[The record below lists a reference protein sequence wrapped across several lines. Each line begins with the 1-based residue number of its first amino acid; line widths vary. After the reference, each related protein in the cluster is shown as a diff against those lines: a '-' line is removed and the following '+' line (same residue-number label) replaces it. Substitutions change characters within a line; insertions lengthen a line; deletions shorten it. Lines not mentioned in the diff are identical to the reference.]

1 MTADER
7 TSTSHSRMT
16 TTNSSRYRIAVT
28 ELGMRVED
36 VPADII
42 DRCELVCGPTDRR
55 LTAEEALQL
64 VKGADALLH
73 TSRDAV
79 SRSLMSGAQR
89 LRVVVKL
96 GGKPSNLDFEAA
108 AELGLAVGWTP
119 GANVRSV
126 AEYAVLLALSAL
138 RRIDK
143 GLATLASGGWRNAD
157 HIGYELQGRV
167 VGVVGLG
174 AIGQAA
180 ARLLTGFGVTLLA
193 FDPYQQPET
202 FAAAGARQAGL
213 DELLA
218 ASDVVTLHCELT
230 PETRGLINAR
240 ALGLMK
246 PGAVLINTARGDL
259 IDEPALIA
267 ALHHGALSAAAIDVF
282 SEEPLPA
289 DHPFR
294 HTPNLIATPHISARS
309 LEALQRER
317 FWGLRGAIAYLD
329 GRPVENM
336 HLIRPNTRSR
346 NAPAHD
352 TAQGG

>member
-1 MTADER
+1 MNAD
-7 TSTSHSRMT
+7 SR
-16 TTNSSRYRIAVT
+16 RYRVAVT

-36 VPADII
+36 VPADILA
-42 DRCELVCGPTDRR
+42 RCDLVCGPTDRR

-64 VKGADALLH
+64 ARGADALLH

-79 SRSLMSGAQR
+79 SRGLMAGASR

-108 AELGLAVGWTP
+108 DELGVAVGWTP

-126 AEYAVLLALSAL
+126 AEYAVLLSLSAL

-143 GLATLASGGWRNAD
+143 GIATLAGGGWRSAD
-157 HIGYELQGRV
+157 HIGYELQGRT
-167 VGVVGLG
+167 VGIVGLG

-180 ARLLTGFGVTLLA
+180 ARLFAGFGVTLLA
-193 FDPYQQPET
+193 FDPYQRPET

-213 DELLA
+213 DELLR

-230 PETRGLINAR
+230 PETRGLIDAR
-240 ALGLMK
+240 ALAAMK
-246 PGAVLINTARGDL
+246 RGAVLINTARGDL
-259 IDEPALIA
+259 VDESALIA
-267 ALHHGALSAAAIDVF
+267 ALHDGVLSAAAIDVF
-282 SEEPLPA
+282 SEEPLPPG
-289 DHPFR
+289 HRFR
-294 HTPNLIATPHISARS
+294 NVPNLIATPHISARS

-329 GRPVENM
+329 GHPVENM
-336 HLIRPNTRSR
+336 HLIRPTSPSR
-346 NAPAHD
+346 GATARD
-352 TAQGG
+352 TAQGA

>member
-1 MTADER
+1 
-7 TSTSHSRMT
+7 MT

-36 VPADII
+36 FPADII
-42 DRCELVCGPTDRR
+42 DRCELVCGPADRR
-55 LTAEEALQL
+55 LTAAEALQL
-64 VKGADALLH
+64 VKEADALLH

-79 SRSLMSGAQR
+79 SRSLMMGAQR
-89 LRVVVKL
+89 LRVVIKL

-143 GLATLASGGWRNAD
+143 GLVTLDKGGWRSAD
-157 HIGYELQGRV
+157 HIGHELQGRV

-174 AIGQAA
+174 AIGQVT
-180 ARLLTGFGVTLLA
+180 ARLFMGFGVTTLA
-193 FDPYQQPET
+193 FDPYQRPET
-202 FAAAGARQAGL
+202 FAAVGARQVDL

-218 ASDVVTLHCELT
+218 GSDVVTLHCELT

-240 ALGLMK
+240 SLRSMK
-246 PGAVLINTARGDL
+246 PGAVLVNTARGDL

-267 ALHHGALSAAAIDVF
+267 ALREGGLSAAAIDVF

-294 HTPNLIATPHISARS
+294 RTPNLIATPHISARS

-329 GRPVENM
+329 GHPVENV
-336 HLIRPNTRSR
+336 HLIRPDPPSRS
-346 NAPAHD
+346 AAAHD
-352 TAQGG
+352 TAQGD